1 MRKLQ
6 RAWFP
11 PPIKDAEARRLPYL
25 QAVIKEGLHIMPP
38 ATGANFKLVP
48 PEGDVLNGH
57 LILSGT
63 QIGSSYLSIQHSAS
77 IFGPDAAVFRP
88 ERWLDTKTDATRLAN
103 MTSIVDLVF
112 RYGRYQYLG
121 KNVALMEFNK
131 LFVELL
137 RRFDFAIVKPETV
150 ARVTNAGIW
159 IVEDFCMRVKKRREE

>member
-1 MRKLQ
+1 
-6 RAWFP
+6 
-11 PPIKDAEARRLPYL
+11 
-25 QAVIKEGLHIMPP
+25 
-38 ATGANFKLVP
+38 
-48 PEGDVLNGH
+48 
-57 LILSGT
+57 
-63 QIGSSYLSIQHSAS
+63 
-77 IFGPDAAVFRP
+77 
-88 ERWLDTKTDATRLAN
+88 

-137 RRFDFAIVKPETV
+137 RRFDFAIAKPETV